1 MRGRLMVKDIATLHA
16 SLQYAGSPRQTVDL
30 YLLEVPMHSATR
42 RRFLEIL
49 PLTGVTLMA
58 ACSKTPEPA
67 PLASPSPTP
76 MPAPPPEAPPA
87 AAPATPTTNA
97 PMLDPKEPQALA
109 LGYVDDAANADKAK
123 YPKYASGNLCS
134 NCALYQGKAGDAAGG
149 CPLFPGK
156 QVTANG
162 WCSAWVKKA

>member
-1 MRGRLMVKDIATLHA
+1 MDH
-16 SLQYAGSPRQTVDL
+16 

-67 PLASPSPTP
+67 PLAPPPPPP

-87 AAPATPTTNA
+87 SAPAATKAPEAAAPATSTANV
-97 PMLDPKEPQALA
+97 PMVDPK
-109 LGYVDDAANADKAK
+109 VK
-123 YPKYASGNLCS
+123 YPKYASGNQCS
-134 NCALYQGKAGDAAGG
+134 NCALYQGKAGDASGG

-156 QVTANG
+156 QVASKG

>member
-1 MRGRLMVKDIATLHA
+1 MDH
-16 SLQYAGSPRQTVDL
+16 

-67 PLASPSPTP
+67 PLASPPPPP

-87 AAPATPTTNA
+87 SAPAATKAPEAAAPATSTANV
-97 PMLDPKEPQALA
+97 PMVDPKEPQALA
-109 LGYVDDAANADKAK
+109 LGYVDDATHADKVK
-123 YPKYASGNLCS
+123 YPKYASGNQCS
-134 NCALYQGKAGDAAGG
+134 NCALYQGKAGDASGG

-156 QVTANG
+156 QVASKG